1 MATTCFDPQHH
12 KPLYPPLQVTFYIF
26 IMNTICLKSL
36 SLSKIVIQKIIR
48 PLKCP
53 FKKLICNVFS
63 QRYSYYVIRR
73 TPPPPAHCSFVL
85 CGVLCGAVLL
95 TRTCRCICDF

>member
-12 KPLYPPLQVTFYIF
+12 KPLYPPLQVTFCIF

-36 SLSKIVIQKIIR
+36 SLSKIVIQKIIW

-73 TPPPPAHCSFVL
+73 TPPPPRALLVCFVWCVMWCCVANPYL
-85 CGVLCGAVLL
+85 PVYL
-95 TRTCRCICDF
+95 